1 MSFEQLQS
9 VRSEIAEIKYSIT
22 QIENMALCEKDTL
35 ENIDESL
42 TKLRSSFDIHHLGMT
57 AANGFTIAPVD
68 FLNAVIGEEKTPA
81 LLATFAGDRM
91 REMLIDAAKPFIDK
105 KAIPVTQRGEK
116 ILALQQ
122 RLLDL
127 EKEDERLFIDLE
139 ERGYGPASGLTR
151 RPDADMS
158 AVLLIEDENDE

>member
-9 VRSEIAEIKYSIT
+9 VRAEIAEIKHSIT
-22 QIENMALCEKDTL
+22 QTENMALCEKDTL
-35 ENIDESL
+35 ANIDESL
-42 TKLRSSFDIHHLGMT
+42 AKLRSSFDIHHLGMT
-57 AANGFTIAPVD
+57 AANGYTIAPVD
-68 FLNAVIGEEKTPA
+68 FLNAVIGEEKIPA

-91 REMLIDAAKPFIDK
+91 REMLIDAAKPFMDK
-105 KAIPVTQRGEK
+105 KAIPVAQRGEK

-122 RLLDL
+122 RLLEL

-158 AVLLIEDENDE
+158 AVLLIEDETDE

>member
-9 VRSEIAEIKYSIT
+9 VRAEIAEIKHSIT
-22 QIENMALCEKDTL
+22 QTENMALCEKDTL
-35 ENIDESL
+35 ANIDESL
-42 TKLRSSFDIHHLGMT
+42 AKLRSSFDIHHLGMT
-57 AANGFTIAPVD
+57 AANGYTIAPVD
-68 FLNAVIGEEKTPA
+68 FLNAVIGEEKIPA

-91 REMLIDAAKPFIDK
+91 REMLIEAAKPFMDK
-105 KAIPVTQRGEK
+105 KATPVAQRGEK

-122 RLLDL
+122 RLLEL

-158 AVLLIEDENDE
+158 AVLLIEDETDE

>member
-1 MSFEQLQS
+1 MSFEQLQTI
-9 VRSEIAEIKYSIT
+9 RAEIAQIKTDIAAIGN
-22 QIENMALCEKDTL
+22 QALCEKDTL
-35 ENIDESL
+35 ANIDESL
-42 TKLRSSFDIHHLGMT
+42 AKLRSSFDIHHLGMI
-57 AANGFTIAPVD
+57 AANGSTIAPVD
-68 FLNAVIGEEKTPA
+68 FLHAVYGEEKIPA

-91 REMLIDAAKPFIDK
+91 REMLIEAAKPFIDRK
-105 KAIPVTQRGEK
+105 GTPVAQRGEK

-151 RPDADMS
+151 RADADMA
-158 AVLLIEDENDE
+158 AVLLIEDSDDE

>member
-1 MSFEQLQS
+1 MSFEALQT
-9 VRSEIAEIKYSIT
+9 VRAEIAEIKHSIT

-35 ENIDESL
+35 ANIDESL
-42 TKLRSSFDIHHLGMT
+42 AKLRSSFDLTHLGILT
-57 AANGFTIAPVD
+57 ANGHTISQVD
-68 FLNAVIGEEKTPA
+68 FMSAVNDEHKAPA

-105 KAIPVTQRGEK
+105 KAIPVAQRGEK

-151 RPDADMS
+151 RPDADMA